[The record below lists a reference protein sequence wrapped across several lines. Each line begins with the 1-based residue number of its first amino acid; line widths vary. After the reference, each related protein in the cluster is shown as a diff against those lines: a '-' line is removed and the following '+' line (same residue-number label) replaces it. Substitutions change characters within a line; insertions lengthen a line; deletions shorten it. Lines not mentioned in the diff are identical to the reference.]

1 MLRYFAANGWSGYWL
16 VIWWFTAV
24 ALLGQKGTKR
34 IFPVRQYF
42 ALCDGSFKIELIY
55 VTNWI
60 RSVITDKT
68 TGNTLRSFAS
78 CIVHITRKHGCWRT
92 FFLKIYKYMYDYIK
106 TMDSIYCVLTPV
118 SWVRTVNRFIF
129 YYKHCIKLSYA
140 NFPLLLVLI
149 NIKLSAKLC
158 PKSPEF
164 KPGYIWTLKLSI
176 CLAHDYFS
184 KLGGTTLYGL
194 KEVQKFYKGSRCP
207 SIYSE
212 YNQNKKSINFMKH
225 TQIRNISL

>member
-1 MLRYFAANGWSGYWL
+1 
-16 VIWWFTAV
+16 
-24 ALLGQKGTKR
+24 
-34 IFPVRQYF
+34 
-42 ALCDGSFKIELIY
+42 
-55 VTNWI
+55 
-60 RSVITDKT
+60 
-68 TGNTLRSFAS
+68 
-78 CIVHITRKHGCWRT
+78 
-92 FFLKIYKYMYDYIK
+92 MYDYIK

-158 PKSPEF
+158 PKSPKF

-184 KLGGTTLYGL
+184 KLGGSTLYGL

>member
-1 MLRYFAANGWSGYWL
+1 MLRYFAANGCSGYWL

-68 TGNTLRSFAS
+68 TVNVVEAKHTSIFCVMHCS
-78 CIVHITRKHGCWRT
+78 HYKKTRMLENI
-92 FFLKIYKYMYDYIK
+92 FLKIYNYMYDYIK

-140 NFPLLLVLI
+140 NFPLLLALI

-184 KLGGTTLYGL
+184 KLGGSTLYGL
-194 KEVQKFYKGSRCP
+194 KEVHKFYKGSRCP

-212 YNQNKKSINFMKH
+212 YNQN
-225 TQIRNISL
+225 